1 MSFTALQDPVLYAI
15 PVFVLFMALELLA
28 LRYLDDSEDPGAGAY
43 ELRDTRTNILMGL
56 GSVAVNSLARIA
68 ALVGYAALYVLTP
81 LRLDPHRWWT
91 WVVVLLGVDLLFYL
105 EHRSAHR
112 VRILWAA
119 HQAHHNSQRFNLST
133 AVRQKWNPWWEL
145 VVWVPLPLLGVPPWM
160 IFTAF
165 SFNLIFQFFVHTER
179 IDRMWAPV
187 EFVFN
192 TPSHHRVHHGS
203 DPEYLDK
210 NYAGVLIV
218 WDRMFGS
225 YAEETH
231 RPTLRADQ
239 EHRQLQPVPP
249 AVPRVRRHR
258 PRRPR
263 RTQLAGQAGLRVRPA
278 RMDAGRQ
285 RGTRRCGRAGDGR
298 GAGPVAVSRRR
309 GCPAG
314 TSRASPATARTRCRR

>member
-1 MSFTALQDPVLYAI
+1 MSFDALQDPVLYAI

-28 LRYLDDSEDPGAGAY
+28 LRFLDEGEDPGAGAY
-43 ELRDTRTNILMGL
+43 ELRDTRTNVLMGL
-56 GSVAVNSLARIA
+56 GSVAVNGVARIA
-68 ALVGYAALYVLTP
+68 ALIGYAALYVLTP
-81 LRLDPHRWWT
+81 LRLDPHQWWT
-91 WVVVLLGVDLLFYL
+91 WVVVLLGVDLLFYA
-105 EHRSAHR
+105 EHRAAHR

-179 IDRMWAPV
+179 IERMWAPV
-187 EFVFN
+187 EFVLN

-231 RPTLRADQ
+231 RPRYGLTKNIDSFNPFRLQYHEYGAIARDVRAARSWRDK
-239 EHRQLQPVPP
+239 LGYLFAPPGWTPVGTVAPGG
-249 AVPRVRRHR
+249 AVAPETV
-258 PRRPR
+258 
-263 RTQLAGQAGLRVRPA
+263 G
-278 RMDAGRQ
+278 
-285 RGTRRCGRAGDGR
+285 
-298 GAGPVAVSRRR
+298 
-309 GCPAG
+309 
-314 TSRASPATARTRCRR
+314 ASPR